1 MLGTELLNAAM
12 VQLNSFI
19 QNKQNFVSLQRN
31 LLNISE
37 FFNQIWCTRWLVL
50 CLKTLTYSIV

>member
-1 MLGTELLNAAM
+1 MLGTEFLNPAM

-19 QNKQNFVSLQRN
+19 QNKQNFVSLQKN

-37 FFNQIWCTRWLVL
+37 FVNQIWCTRWLVL
-50 CLKTLTYSIV
+50 KNFKHIV